1 MRGQLIFSPRFYFEF
16 RTDVPQ
22 ENIGLQK
29 DPTEQAQKHLQMRW
43 TRIDAECQ
51 DLLGDETPQPR
62 SRRAVS
68 AARSRDWVSSVRAI
82 MRGPAGGGVAPCV
95 HMHLSMPPCHHCS
108 RAVTPFCVRN
118 MLNGQDLHKCGRIGR
133 ITDIPPFRLHGEDPR
148 RQKPKLVSWP
158 SRAHP
163 FCLKRV

>member
-1 MRGQLIFSPRFYFEF
+1 MKPTRPMRGQLIFSPRFYFEF

-95 HMHLSMPPCHHCS
+95 HMTCTCQCLIVVIARALSMPPG
-108 RAVTPFCVRN
+108 RGVVLT
-118 MLNGQDLHKCGRIGR
+118 DLQSSIDC
-133 ITDIPPFRLHGEDPR
+133 
-148 RQKPKLVSWP
+148 Q
-158 SRAHP
+158 
-163 FCLKRV
+163 